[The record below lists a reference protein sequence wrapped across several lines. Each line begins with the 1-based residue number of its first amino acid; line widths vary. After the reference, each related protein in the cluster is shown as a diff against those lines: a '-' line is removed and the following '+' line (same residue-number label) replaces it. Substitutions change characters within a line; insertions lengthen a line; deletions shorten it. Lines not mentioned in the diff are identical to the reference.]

1 MKGSIIPSGNSSW
14 GYSEKE
20 TRDMIEQAK
29 EELQILET
37 QQPKRFNYLK
47 LELKSFIS
55 HLESQKL
62 FLSSCAAES
71 SSVSIASD
79 AATQESSN
87 SKKRKKVEGGIM
99 ETAAPKQKLQ
109 RVELDNRTAAV
120 VERARACLHKIQE
133 FKTSFI

>member
-1 MKGSIIPSGNSSW
+1 
-14 GYSEKE
+14 
-20 TRDMIEQAK
+20 MIEQAK

-79 AATQESSN
+79 AATQ
-87 SKKRKKVEGGIM
+87 GQLI
-99 ETAAPKQKLQ
+99 
-109 RVELDNRTAAV
+109 ELL
-120 VERARACLHKIQE
+120 C
-133 FKTSFI
+133 